1 MTRAQITYLLAAGI
15 LAFPP
20 HPLDNLRMGT
30 FELASQDTTGLTG
43 PPNVAAW
50 DTLNKGV
57 NEGDVEHRKKAIAA
71 AGTIC
76 SDKHSVELVAR
87 GLKDKYLVVRQTA
100 TATLREMKSP
110 HAIPS
115 LMPAPQDT

>member
-20 HPLDNLRMGT
+20 RPPDNLRIGT

-50 DTLNKGV
+50 DTLNEGV
-57 NEGDVEHRKKAIAA
+57 NDEDVEHRKKAIAA
-71 AGTIC
+71 AGTIG
-76 SDKHSVELVAR
+76 SDKQSVGLVAR
-87 GLKDKYLVVRQTA
+87 GLKDTDLVVRQSAAA
-100 TATLREMKSP
+100 TIGQFKVPDA
-110 HAIPS
+110 
-115 LMPAPQDT
+115 

>member
-1 MTRAQITYLLAAGI
+1 MTRPQITYLLAAGI

-20 HPLDNLRMGT
+20 HPLDNLRIGT

-57 NEGDVEHRKKAIAA
+57 NDGDVEHRKTAIAA

-76 SDKHSVELVAR
+76 SDKQSLQLLPR
-87 GLKDKYLVVRQTA
+87 RFQDKDLMVRQTA
-100 TATLREMKSP
+100 AATLGGMKSP
-110 HAIPS
+110 AAIVS
-115 LMPAPQDT
+115 